1 MWWLGFRSGPDS
13 GGGVSGGQ
21 ESGDMFPKLSSKKKR
36 RLRGV
41 GAGKKGWQNYVLPP
55 PAKFQKKLNLQY
67 GSKTILSS
75 YPI

>member
-1 MWWLGFRSGPDS
+1 MIFWI
-13 GGGVSGGQ
+13 GQ
-21 ESGDMFPKLSSKKKR
+21 SYTGN
-36 RLRGV
+36 LRGV